1 MRRRS
6 IFTVCTRTAY
16 LICSREAG
24 NIISLNS
31 FIIKYVKANRKR
43 LSGRKALS
51 PKGQSC
57 FAFSERVPKEEHMAS
72 GKGREYE
79 EYLRQYEKDHPPV
92 NYAKKDAPVKVRKA
106 KGSGQKS
113 RRQAAK
119 AAKVKK
125 ITAAV
130 ITVSVLF
137 AITAA
142 IIIFKVCQKN
152 GDPSV
157 LKGVWYYDQYTEYE
171 FDGEGKGCMC
181 IDGSEHFE
189 FDYKISGD
197 TVKVDFL
204 LNYVT
209 DCEYKFTVKN
219 DDLTLIGGEGTAEP
233 GREYSLKRIG

>member
-1 MRRRS
+1 
-6 IFTVCTRTAY
+6 
-16 LICSREAG
+16 
-24 NIISLNS
+24 
-31 FIIKYVKANRKR
+31 
-43 LSGRKALS
+43 
-51 PKGQSC
+51 
-57 FAFSERVPKEEHMAS
+57 MAS

-106 KGSGQKS
+106 KGSGRKS

-119 AAKVKK
+119 TAKVKK

-171 FDGEGKGCMC
+171 FDGCGKGCMC